1 MINVAGKQAIK
12 NGELPVTNSFPE
24 KGSGCAASRLQV
36 GCKSAASRLQV
47 RWVAASTGSVR
58 AKYSPLRGSQGRKM
72 NIEGSGG
79 YGGNRTLTLSRHNP
93 CHRGRRVFRS
103 SPGCEA
109 ERGGAARSVASG
121 E

>member
-36 GCKSAASRLQV
+36 ACKSAGS
-47 RWVAASTGSVR
+47 ASTGSVR

-109 ERGGAARSVASG
+109 ERGGAACSVASG

>member
-12 NGELPVTNSFPE
+12 NGELPGNQFFSR
-24 KGSGCAASRLQV
+24 KGLGVR
-36 GCKSAASRLQV
+36 CKSAASRLQV
-47 RWVAASTGSVR
+47 ACKSAGSASTGSVR

-109 ERGGAARSVASG
+109 ERGGAACSVASG